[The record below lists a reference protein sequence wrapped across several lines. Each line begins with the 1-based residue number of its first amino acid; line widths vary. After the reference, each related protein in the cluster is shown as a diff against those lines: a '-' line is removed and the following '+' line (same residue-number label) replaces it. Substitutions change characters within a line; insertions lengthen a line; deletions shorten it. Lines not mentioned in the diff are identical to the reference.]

1 MSGPNGTGGSDGG
14 GSGLGGGGPG
24 GGGSGPG
31 GGGGGE
37 DIGVAQQADT
47 LCCCTVPSDG
57 SYVSC
62 SLVGSSDC
70 PPYTTNSPGQCTD
83 PPPPDR
89 GCSASGAYSGAGG
102 MVEVLVLLLALAAFH
117 AVRRRFA

>member
-14 GSGLGGGGPG
+14 GLGGGGSGLGGGGL
-24 GGGSGPG
+24 G

-47 LCCCTVPSDG
+47 LCCCTVPTDG

-70 PPYTTNSPGQCTD
+70 PPYTTSSPGQCTD

-89 GCSASGAYSGAGG
+89 GCSASGVYSGAGG
-102 MVEVLVLLLALAAFH
+102 TVEVAVLLLALATFRA
-117 AVRRRFA
+117 ARRRFA